1 MGFWKNKPVRYLETQ
16 VLNIVK
22 KVHLSGSPGP
32 SKIVKCE
39 SPVIDVD
46 MDQIEEIKVRLLV
59 LYSIIS
65 T

>member
-1 MGFWKNKPVRYLETQ
+1 MRYLETQ
-16 VLNIVK
+16 IVNILK

-59 LYSIIS
+59 FYSIIS
-65 T
+65 N

>member
-1 MGFWKNKPVRYLETQ
+1 MDFLICQTLAPHFLKKWILATWAYSFF
-16 VLNIVK
+16 

-46 MDQIEEIKVRLLV
+46 MDQVEEIKVG
-59 LYSIIS
+59 
-65 T
+65 